1 MLNDRTATSEYT
13 GECYIT
19 RICWGVPEDGSTWG
33 TMRAAMAYDN
43 SRTAPYSNKNIGSC
57 ANELLNRNYPIFKV
71 GQQLNVYVAHWTD
84 DWDEFIRAW
93 AAVYAEF
100 GEGLRA
106 DDEEEMAAMLEEGCS
121 LEAVEG
127 ETVDEFNTRLWLYEV
142 EGTMDA
148 LSDDFADLFSRLEI
162 GRTAYYT
169 RTGVAV

>member
-1 MLNDRTATSEYT
+1 MLNDCTDISEYT

-19 RICWGVPEDGSTWG
+19 KICWAVPEDGSTWG
-33 TMRAAMAYDN
+33 TMRAAMAYEA

-57 ANELLNRNYPIFKV
+57 ANELLNNNYPIFKV
-71 GQQLNVYVAHWTD
+71 GQQLNVYVSSWTE

-100 GEGLRA
+100 GACAHA
-106 DDEEEMAAMLEEGCS
+106 DDEEEMAAMLEAS
-121 LEAVEG
+121 YIFEAIEG

-148 LSDDFADLFSRLEI
+148 LSDDFADLSSRLEI
-162 GRTAYYT
+162 GRTAYHARY
-169 RTGVAV
+169 GVA